1 MDPLLQTLTLDTLTS
16 EDILC
21 LSCWKDR
28 LGFFTRL
35 SPAHREHVTR
45 LALER
50 FTNPFQGIES
60 NSLCLVL
67 LQAPES
73 RMTYSGFFGQPIEGP
88 LMLLQQLVYSNSNH
102 FRSPTS
108 RKVCPLF
115 ITAGKYLSI
124 EYIAFLTYIPACYSL
139 VLQIESS
146 QLSPQFHWIVQIS

>member
-1 MDPLLQTLTLDTLTS
+1 
-16 EDILC
+16 
-21 LSCWKDR
+21 
-28 LGFFTRL
+28 
-35 SPAHREHVTR
+35 
-45 LALER
+45 
-50 FTNPFQGIES
+50 
-60 NSLCLVL
+60 
-67 LQAPES
+67 
-73 RMTYSGFFGQPIEGP
+73 MTYSGFFGQPIEGP

-146 QLSPQFHWIVQIS
+146 